1 MEIRENPDCVESG
14 AAQDKE
20 LEELSVEEM
29 FERLDGIIRKLEDGK
44 SSLEDA
50 FTCYESGMRLVK
62 ACAGKIDRVEK
73 QILVVNGQEME
84 EQA

>member
-1 MEIRENPDCVESG
+1 MEIRENPDRMEAG
-14 AAQDKE
+14 AAQEKE
-20 LEELSVEEM
+20 LEQLSVEEM
-29 FERLDGIIRKLEDGK
+29 FERLDGIIRNLEDGK

-50 FTCYESGMRLVK
+50 FTYYESGMRLVK